1 MPIKI
6 AWAKH
11 LYNAYNSVNTGENVY
26 DSTGNLLGRADG
38 CYTRPTDKSIGQ
50 VCLIRNGKYVW
61 ISGNVEKKEN
71 GWELQE
77 K

>member
-1 MPIKI
+1 MPVKI

-11 LYNAYNSVNTGENVY
+11 LYNAYNSVSTGENVY
-26 DSTGNLLGRADG
+26 DRSGNLLGTSDG
-38 CYTRPTDKSIGQ
+38 CYTRPNDKSAGQ

-71 GWELQE
+71 GWELKE